1 MSSTNVNNKN
11 ISIVDDDVNTSK
23 YKKWLEEEGFNLT
36 LLNDPDVA
44 EQNFNPE
51 NYDLVLISFRM
62 SVVDGFD
69 LYNKLHEISK
79 KVKQDTSSSNDFRI
93 YFMTSSRINYKALSA
108 AHPEFGEECYVSK
121 EVPKDG
127 FIKHVLS
134 LLSG

>member
-1 MSSTNVNNKN
+1 MKKN
-11 ISIVDDDVNTSK
+11 ILIVDDDTKTSLQ

-36 LLNDPDVA
+36 LINDPDVA

-51 NYDLVLISFRM
+51 NYDLVLIGFRM

-69 LYNKLHEISK
+69 LYHKLHEISR
-79 KVKQDTSSSNDFRI
+79 KVQQDTSSSNDFRI
-93 YFMTSSRINYKALSA
+93 CFMTSSRINYKALSE

-121 EVPKDG
+121 EVPKDV
-127 FIKHVLS
+127 FIKHVQS